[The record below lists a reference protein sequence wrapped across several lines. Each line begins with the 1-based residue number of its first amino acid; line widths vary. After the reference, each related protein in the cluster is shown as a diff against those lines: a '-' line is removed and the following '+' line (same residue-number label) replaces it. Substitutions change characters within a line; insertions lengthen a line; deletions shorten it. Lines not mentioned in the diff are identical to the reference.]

1 MGKHAYLS
9 FLSFFSQSIQYFKI
23 TFSYEKKKRLKRNEG
38 YEYTIISVVLVQYM
52 HAWVPGVF
60 NIFVPTV
67 VSYYF
72 MCALM
77 LKNSKYRVLLFA
89 QIKFYNP

>member
-1 MGKHAYLS
+1 MGKACIS
-9 FLSFFSQSIQYFKI
+9 FLSLFFFSINNSIPYLFLQK
-23 TFSYEKKKRLKRNEG
+23 KKKRLKRNEG

-67 VSYYF
+67 VPYYF

-89 QIKFYNP
+89 QTKFYNP

>member
-1 MGKHAYLS
+1 MGKACIS
-9 FLSFFSQSIQYFKI
+9 FLSLFFFSINTLPFLTK
-23 TFSYEKKKRLKRNEG
+23 KKKRSKRNEG